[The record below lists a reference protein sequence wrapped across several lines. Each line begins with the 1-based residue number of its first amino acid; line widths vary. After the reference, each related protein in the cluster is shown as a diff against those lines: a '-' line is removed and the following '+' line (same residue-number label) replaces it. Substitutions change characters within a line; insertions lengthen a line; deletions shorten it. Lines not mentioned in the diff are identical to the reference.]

1 MEPISLGHLAVWQ
14 EKTDA
19 PKARVLLIHGLSE
32 HSGRHANT
40 YEYLKSKGFEV
51 VRFDLRG
58 SGRSGGLRQYIE
70 KFADYVEDAAQVL
83 NWIETTLPPLPL
95 FVLGHSLGGAIA
107 IYFTSVYQKR
117 LKGLLLSAPGHRVGG
132 SISPLKISAARA
144 LSRLAP
150 KLRIPGNTDYGVLSR
165 DPAVAEAYANDPLSF
180 HHNTVGQG
188 SEILRA
194 FEGICATCEK
204 IQLPVFI
211 AHGSHDRLVMLHG
224 SYEILRALR
233 STDRYLAILPGVYHE
248 PHNDYDKEEYFAL
261 LNGWISKH
269 LPAAARS

>member
-14 EKTDA
+14 EKTDS

-40 YEYLKSKGFEV
+40 YEYLNSKGFEV

-58 SGRSGGLRQYIE
+58 SGRSGGRRQYVE
-70 KFADYVEDAAQVL
+70 RFENYVEDAAQVL

-107 IYFTSVYQKR
+107 IYFTSIYQKR
-117 LKGLLLSAPGHRVGG
+117 IRGLILSAPGHRVGG
-132 SISPLKISAARA
+132 SISPLKISAAQM
-144 LSRLAP
+144 LSKIVP

-165 DPAVAEAYANDPLSF
+165 DPAVAEAYAKDPLSF
-180 HHNTVGQG
+180 HHNTILQG

-194 FEGICATCEK
+194 FDGICETCKK
-204 IQLPVFI
+204 IQIPVFI
-211 AHGSHDRLVMLHG
+211 AHGSHDRLVMLSG
-224 SYEILRALR
+224 SYEILQTLK
-233 STDRYLAILPGVYHE
+233 SQDKYFAILPGGYHE
-248 PHNDYDKEEYFAL
+248 PHNDLDKQEYFCL
-261 LNGWISKH
+261 VSDWLSKH
-269 LPAAARS
+269 LPRS